1 MNFHLVSKVELH
13 LHLDCSMSY
22 GCVKRLAP
30 GTSQEEYRRDY
41 IAPMPCANLKEFLDR
56 SARGVALLQTEDA
69 LRLSVE
75 DLFEQLAADGVI
87 YAEIRFAPLL
97 HLQKGLTPER
107 VVEVIERT
115 TASMNRTAGVEARL
129 ILCTLRH
136 FSEQQSLQTAKLVH
150 AFRRSTVAGF
160 DIAGDE
166 AGFPLDAHL
175 LAFRFAHEHG
185 ISITAHAGEASG
197 PKSVW
202 DALEHLKPSRIGH
215 GIRSIED
222 AELVAYLRD
231 CGVHLEICPSSNVQ
245 IVESIGRWQDHPID
259 KLYRTGVPLN
269 VNTDCRMLTDTTLA
283 AEYAQMDKYFAWTE
297 EDFRQ
302 TNLAAIRA
310 GFCDEQT
317 KARLEQQLKP
327 QALSA
332 PSN

>member
-1 MNFHLVSKVELH
+1 MNFHLVPKVELH

-30 GTSQEEYRRDY
+30 GTSPEEYRRDY

-75 DLFEQLAADGVI
+75 DLFEQLVADRVI

-107 VVEVIERT
+107 VVEVIERA
-115 TASMNRTAGVEARL
+115 TASMIRSTGVEARL

-136 FSEQQSLQTAKLVH
+136 FDEQQSLQTAKLVR
-150 AFRRSTVAGF
+150 AFRSSTVAGF

-175 LAFRFAHEHG
+175 SAFRFAHEHG
-185 ISITAHAGEASG
+185 IHITAHAGEACG

-222 AELVAYLRD
+222 AGLVDHLRD
-231 CGVHLEICPSSNVQ
+231 RGVHLEICPSSNVQ
-245 IVESIGRWQDHPID
+245 IVESISRWQDHPID
-259 KLYRTGVPLN
+259 KLYRAGVPLN

-283 AEYAQMDKYFAWTE
+283 AEYTQIHQHFGWNE

-332 PSN
+332 PRN